1 MENKKLNLLIIG
13 PISPPAGG
21 ISIHI
26 ERLGHLLKN
35 DFFIDIID
43 ESKEKKKGSF
53 NLRSCNIIEYIKK
66 ILKSDVVFIHSGN
79 IILKKS
85 HLIISKLF
93 LKKTILTFHGFSHR
107 RKHEISNRIDNYFYS
122 LSNKLIFVNKDIEIK
137 NKIAKNKYII
147 QHAFI
152 PPIKDELV
160 KLPSIID
167 DRIIIAKIN
176 NEIIICANASKLIK
190 FNNEDLYG
198 LDMCITVT
206 ERLLRKNIKICFVF
220 VVCSLEHGAELF
232 HQYQKLITDLE
243 IDKNFLLI
251 NIDLPFYKL
260 IQKSNIVVRPT
271 NTDGDSLTIREALFL
286 NKKVLASDVT
296 NRPDNTIL
304 FKNRDTDDFEEKLIT
319 LIENEKNVNQRNY
332 QHKNSTNNIYN
343 DYRELYKKIIQST

>member
-1 MENKKLNLLIIG
+1 MDNKKLNLLIIG

-26 ERLGHLLKN
+26 ERLEQLLKN
-35 DFFIDIID
+35 DFLIDIID
-43 ESKEKKKGSF
+43 ESKEKKRDSF
-53 NLRSCNIIEYIKK
+53 NLRSCNIIQYLRK
-66 ILKSDVVFIHSGN
+66 ILNSDVVFIHSGN

-107 RKHEISNRIDNYFYS
+107 RKYKLSNRIDNYFYR

-137 NKIAKNKYII
+137 NKISKNKYII

-160 KLPSIID
+160 KLPSIIN
-167 DRIIIAKIN
+167 DRISIAKEN
-176 NEIIICANASKLIK
+176 NQTIICANASKLIK

-198 LDMCITVT
+198 LDMCITVA
-206 ERLLRKNIKICFVF
+206 ERLIKKNIKICFFF
-220 VVCSLEHGAELF
+220 VVSSLENGAELF
-232 HQYQKLITDLE
+232 HKYQKFITELE
-243 IDKNFLLI
+243 IGNNFLLI

-260 IQKSNIVVRPT
+260 IQKSDIVVRPT

-296 NRPDNTIL
+296 NRPDDTLL
-304 FKNRDTDDFEEKLIT
+304 FKNRDTDDFERKLIT
-319 LIENEKNVNQRNY
+319 IIENESNENQRNY
-332 QHKNSTNNIYN
+332 QNTNNTKKIYN
-343 DYRELYKKIIQST
+343 DYRELYKNIIQST